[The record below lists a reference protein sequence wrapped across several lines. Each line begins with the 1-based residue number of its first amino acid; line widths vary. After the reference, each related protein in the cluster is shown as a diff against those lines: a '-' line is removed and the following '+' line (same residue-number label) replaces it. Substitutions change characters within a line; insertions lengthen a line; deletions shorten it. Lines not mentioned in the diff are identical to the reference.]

1 MADAHQCSLACGP
14 GSATRCARS
23 IERERRFRFWARLR
37 SGCPSRLRSGHQAVK
52 HRRSSGRRASKPAW
66 TPVEFPS
73 GGAIQGAANNAKL
86 QQNFEVLKIHETNTE
101 RRLGVVTR
109 RALPKGYKV
118 IHEPAAFSCYH
129 WASGRRTA
137 VAEWSEL
144 SYAHRKHMRLLYPG
158 LRKVPEGG
166 DDAFKERDK
175 KRLETFISDYAF
187 SDPQRDRAHIY
198 ELTCYINHACSS
210 CANAE
215 FWVDS
220 DWPNSITVKLVRDVN
235 KGDEIFICYHKPNL
249 HFGCALC
256 PQGQTL
262 KGSLGRVLFFINNLG
277 RRKRKANANET
288 EPASED
294 AGTLQH
300 PKRALPTTPLLMML
314 ALLQHPTQAL
324 PRMTALTML
333 SPLQPPT
340 RARPTTLP
348 LT

>member
-37 SGCPSRLRSGHQAVK
+37 SGCPSRLRSGPQAVK
-52 HRRSSGRRASKPAW
+52 RMQPCPELMLCIFVLTGKNGRVDRRSSGRRASKPAW

-73 GGAIQGAANNAKL
+73 GGATQGAANNAEL

-118 IHEPAAFSCYH
+118 IHEPAAFSWYH

-187 SDPQRDRAHIY
+187 SDPQRDRC
-198 ELTCYINHACSS
+198 TSTS
-210 CANAE
+210 
-215 FWVDS
+215 
-220 DWPNSITVKLVRDVN
+220 
-235 KGDEIFICYHKPNL
+235 
-249 HFGCALC
+249 
-256 PQGQTL
+256 
-262 KGSLGRVLFFINNLG
+262 
-277 RRKRKANANET
+277 
-288 EPASED
+288 
-294 AGTLQH
+294 
-300 PKRALPTTPLLMML
+300 
-314 ALLQHPTQAL
+314 
-324 PRMTALTML
+324 
-333 SPLQPPT
+333 
-340 RARPTTLP
+340 
-348 LT
+348 